1 DVFRWAA
8 PTGPRAAMFSVG
20 GSYGAA
26 RCDVFRWAAPTGPRA
41 AMSSGGRLLRGR
53 ALRCFRWAAPTG
65 PPAAMFSVG
74 GSYGAARWDVR
85 GRGRS
90 PPGEQPDRLPGN
102 RCLPSAYIPRVVGH
116 NGQYVAAVRTPDGGG
131 EGQHLAAL

>member
-1 DVFRWAA
+1 
-8 PTGPRAAMFSVG
+8 AMFSVG

-41 AMSSGGRLLRGR
+41 AM
-53 ALRCFRWAAPTG
+53 
-65 PPAAMFSVG
+65 FSVG
-74 GSYGAARWDVR
+74 GSYGAARWDVL
-85 GRGRS
+85 GRGLS
-90 PPGEQPDRLPGN
+90 PQGEQPDRLPGN